1 MSCCKP
7 IPETPPLCRKKEGWP
22 LSRSSLFHAEE
33 PAQQAPQGLGRLP
46 DNDSHGTSPLS
57 AAAATAA
64 AAGDEKERDQKQQRP
79 HRKDGRDKDP
89 GPQGD
94 GKDPKEV
101 PAAVP
106 TKHPVH
112 APFLCPSISGGTGGG
127 NRGGKDFCIRSP
139 GARDEKS
146 RRGSPR
152 GFFSFKCGVGEV
164 QLIARAVVDIRSVAG
179 KDAAGEVQHPVPAEL
194 FDDDAGTVVLKA
206 VVGIGRIG
214 EVVP

>member
-1 MSCCKP
+1 MRRGGRV
-7 IPETPPLCRKKEGWP
+7 CRKRAGGGI
-22 LSRSSLFHAEE
+22 SSLLLMKE
-33 PAQQAPQGLGRLP
+33 PAQQPPQGLGGLP
-46 DNDSHGTSPLS
+46 DDDSHVYPNLPSP
-57 AAAATAA
+57 AAAAAA

-194 FDDDAGTVVLKA
+194 FDDDAGAVVLKA
-206 VVGIGRIG
+206 VAGIGRIG
-214 EVVP
+214 EAVP

>member
-1 MSCCKP
+1 MPEKRGMAAFAV
-7 IPETPPLCRKKEGWP
+7 IPLP
-22 LSRSSLFHAEE
+22 
-33 PAQQAPQGLGRLP
+33 LGRACAAGP
-46 DNDSHGTSPLS
+46 AGPWATSRQRFSWTPPLS
-57 AAAATAA
+57 AASAAAA

-194 FDDDAGTVVLKA
+194 FDDDAGAVVLKA
-206 VVGIGRIG
+206 VAGIGRIG
-214 EVVP
+214 EAVP

>member
-1 MSCCKP
+1 M
-7 IPETPPLCRKKEGWP
+7 PEKRGMAAFAVIPPLRGRACAAGPAGPWATSRQ
-22 LSRSSLFHAEE
+22 RSSWT
-33 PAQQAPQGLGRLP
+33 P
-46 DNDSHGTSPLS
+46 PLS
-57 AAAATAA
+57 AASAAAA

-94 GKDPKEV
+94 GKDPKEI

-127 NRGGKDFCIRSP
+127 NRGGKDFCIRP
-139 GARDEKS
+139 PEHGMKRAAGEA
-146 RRGSPR
+146 PAAL
-152 GFFSFKCGVGEV
+152 FSFKRGVGEV

-194 FDDDAGTVVLKA
+194 FDGDAGTVVLKA